1 MAPNTPHYVLTVQ
14 DSILHG
20 RFMYSASTSQSTMIG
35 FIHAFINGFG
45 ITNQHQDLLTFLR
58 REMAMWLKWYKENP
72 FFSRSVHPHVPDV
85 LTAEGLR
92 DIMAVGNMLEL
103 ATVID
108 RRCYLASSLTQ
119 KELVEMGTA
128 RSMYRQILVLITRNF
143 AIAVD
148 GRQIHPALVFRRS
161 LVEFGAALVVY
172 RQEMD
177 GKFSHSLACTP
188 EKVKEKTISFFETHY
203 PNLIPRL
210 HQLIE
215 ARFEFLYWTGPRL
228 SITPRTDQHRFFL
241 RDHQNTHS
249 MKLNKPLED
258 FIDAPLYPSPSNN
271 LSARKGIDV
280 KLKRSPKESC
290 SSVDEQRLSVTSAID
305 EGIGGLQT
313 ENMTRHSTSKGTQI
327 PFTSAQNT
335 KRRSMSMDGVE
346 GGLDLPEDG
355 VNFNDNGVLNDDPI
369 NFGQSQGSHSMDKGS
384 APEPASSP
392 LTNKSDGPEH
402 HEEGVDAVDKSID
415 SPAKHLRKR
424 PKTARDPVTGH
435 FPIPPLSTKPVSP
448 QKGGA
453 KDKKP
458 IVDASVHPARG
469 VKRKGEPLAQA
480 PVGSSKNPGE
490 ATTKK
495 RKASKKVG
503 ESSTPPKKEVKPR
516 KTRSSSKKK

>member
-1 MAPNTPHYVLTVQ
+1 
-14 DSILHG
+14 
-20 RFMYSASTSQSTMIG
+20 
-35 FIHAFINGFG
+35 
-45 ITNQHQDLLTFLR
+45 
-58 REMAMWLKWYKENP
+58 
-72 FFSRSVHPHVPDV
+72 
-85 LTAEGLR
+85 
-92 DIMAVGNMLEL
+92 
-103 ATVID
+103 
-108 RRCYLASSLTQ
+108 
-119 KELVEMGTA
+119 
-128 RSMYRQILVLITRNF
+128 
-143 AIAVD
+143 
-148 GRQIHPALVFRRS
+148 
-161 LVEFGAALVVY
+161 
-172 RQEMD
+172 
-177 GKFSHSLACTP
+177 
-188 EKVKEKTISFFETHY
+188 
-203 PNLIPRL
+203 
-210 HQLIE
+210 
-215 ARFEFLYWTGPRL
+215 
-228 SITPRTDQHRFFL
+228 
-241 RDHQNTHS
+241 

-290 SSVDEQRLSVTSAID
+290 SSVDEQHLLVTSAID

-355 VNFNDNGVLNDDPI
+355 INFNDNGVLNDDPI

-415 SPAKHLRKR
+415 SPAKHLRKQ
-424 PKTARDPVTGH
+424 PKTARDPATGR

-458 IVDASVHPARG
+458 IVDASVHPAQG
-469 VKRKGEPLAQA
+469 VKCKGEPLAQA

-503 ESSTPPKKEVKPR
+503 ESSNPPKKEVKPR